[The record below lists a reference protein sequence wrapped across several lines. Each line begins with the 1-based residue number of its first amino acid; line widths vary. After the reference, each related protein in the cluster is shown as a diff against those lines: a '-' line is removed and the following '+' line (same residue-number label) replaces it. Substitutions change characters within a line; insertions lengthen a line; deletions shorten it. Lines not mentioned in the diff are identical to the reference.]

1 VGKYGIKKCEEIM
14 TESFLNFVEK
24 HKFIDSK
31 YSAKSKQ
38 KRGGKCLTDYNEV
51 ARKQIQNL

>member
-1 VGKYGIKKCEEIM
+1 MELKKCEEIM

-38 KRGGKCLTDYNEV
+38 KKGEMPNRL
-51 ARKQIQNL
+51 Q

>member
-1 VGKYGIKKCEEIM
+1 MGKYGIKKCEEIM

-38 KRGGKCLTDYNEV
+38 KRGGK
-51 ARKQIQNL
+51 A